1 MQPNTDK
8 NDKIILLL
16 KESIKLLSE
25 NDEKRWAE
33 GLTSLMRHYIENGNK
48 QEAATLIK
56 KLYGGAGSFNDVV
69 LHKDRKPLIE
79 ENNELYRIRH
89 ELFQECIKI
98 IDK

>member
-56 KLYGGAGSFNDVV
+56 KFNDVV